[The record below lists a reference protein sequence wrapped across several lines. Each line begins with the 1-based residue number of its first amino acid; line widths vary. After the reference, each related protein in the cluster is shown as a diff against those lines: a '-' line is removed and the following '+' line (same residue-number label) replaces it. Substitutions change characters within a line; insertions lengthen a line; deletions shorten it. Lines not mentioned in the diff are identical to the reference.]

1 MRLVN
6 RQKRDRHGSGLY
18 RVTACFDAGSCVKNP
33 AKYAI
38 CKTGFSLRES
48 SWRTVEHIFES
59 TVGYT
64 PPYCFYFFTAFLA
77 AVFALSQAAWFL
89 AQASLAAFASF
100 CASAFAVDF
109 AWAHCVALFWQADLA
124 FETT

>member
-59 TVGYT
+59 TDGVYPT
-64 PPYCFYFFTAFLA
+64 VLFLFFHG
-77 AVFALSQAAWFL
+77 VFSGSFCVVAGCLVL

-109 AWAHCVALFWQADLA
+109 AWAHCVALFWQADFA